1 MVAIMVYTLLTIWIV
16 GSFLIDFFCQSRT
29 IDNDYV
35 LAIQE
40 LHRLNS
46 DIRDKIVIFGSS
58 MGREGIDSQYL
69 QQTIGEDKVS
79 VYNFSISSGKPSDF
93 YLIYRQITEKEK
105 IKLVVLTISPWAFEK
120 MYTGNIKTGVDVFT
134 NLAFKPTP
142 IFEIMGWPDTGTL
155 WFLRESVISA
165 VPIYKYNEYF
175 QKIID
180 QKNLSFWK
188 QPQEKAKLESWRQ
201 YRYPENK
208 PEEYFIEELKKE
220 KNYEEYRNI
229 NYDWE
234 PGENLQIRA
243 LVRLIRGLEE
253 KAIPVLVVDMPVNPY
268 KQAFYEEGLVESY
281 SAAVRLALG
290 QSRFTD
296 FSFTYPKEDF
306 VDFNHLNSRGRERFS
321 QDLADI
327 LKNSYGF

>member
-1 MVAIMVYTLLTIWIV
+1 LVAIMVYTLLTIWIV

-35 LAIQE
+35 LAVQE

-46 DIRDKIVIFGSS
+46 DSQDKIVIFGSS

-69 QQTIGEDKVS
+69 QGTIGEDKVS

-134 NLAFKPTP
+134 NLAFKSAP
-142 IFEIMGWPDTGTL
+142 IFEIMGRSDINAL

-165 VPIYKYNEYF
+165 VPLYKYNEYF
-175 QKIID
+175 QKILD

-188 QPQEKAKLESWRQ
+188 LPQERAKLESWRQ

-220 KNYEEYRNI
+220 KNYEEYRNA
-229 NYDWE
+229 NYDWAE
-234 PGENLQIRA
+234 ERNIQLKA
-243 LVRLIRGLEE
+243 LGLLVSGL
-253 KAIPVLVVDMPVNPY
+253 KKQSIPILVCDMPVNPY
-268 KQAFYEEGLVESY
+268 KQAFYEEGLIEGY

-296 FSFTYPKEDF
+296 FSFAYPKEDF
-306 VDFNHLNSRGRERFS
+306 VDFNHLNSQGRERFS
-321 QDLADI
+321 WDLADI